1 MLKINECSL
10 RILKNRYMELPKDTY
25 RTILS
30 NSEGNYKEKGSKF
43 LAYAFRCES
52 EKQIKEN
59 LELLRKKHFDARH
72 HAYAYRLG
80 AEKKIFR
87 TNDDGE
93 PSSTAGKPIFGQIL
107 SKDITNI
114 LIVVVRY
121 FGGTKLGV
129 SGLINA
135 YRSAAADA
143 IDNTQI
149 ITKTVNDV
157 FEIKCDYIS
166 MNDVMK
172 IIKEEKPEVLE
183 QQFDISCKIVFSIRQ
198 SEVEKIV
205 SRFKKI
211 KKLEIM
217 KIKTV

>member
-157 FEIKCDYIS
+157 FEIKYDYIS

>member
-1 MLKINECSL
+1 
-10 RILKNRYMELPKDTY
+10 MEKLNDTY

-30 NSEGNYKEKGSKF
+30 DSEGIYKEKGSKF
-43 LAYAFRCES
+43 LAYAFPVDS
-52 EKQIKEN
+52 ENAIKQKFEM
-59 LELLRKKHFDARH
+59 LRKKHFDARH
-72 HAYAYRLG
+72 HCFAYRLG
-80 AEKKIFR
+80 AEKKIYR
-87 TNDDGE
+87 MNDDGE

-135 YRSAAADA
+135 YRTAAADA
-143 IDNTQI
+143 LSNAKI

-157 FEIKCDYIS
+157 FEINYDYVS

-172 IIKEEKPEVLE
+172 IIKEEKPEILE
-183 QQFDISCKIVFSIRQ
+183 QQFDLSCRIIFSIRQ

-205 SRFKKI
+205 SRFRKI
-211 KKLEIM
+211 ENL
-217 KIKTV
+217 KIEKISLNNS

>member
-1 MLKINECSL
+1 
-10 RILKNRYMELPKDTY
+10 MELPKDTY

-157 FEIKCDYIS
+157 FEIKYDYIS